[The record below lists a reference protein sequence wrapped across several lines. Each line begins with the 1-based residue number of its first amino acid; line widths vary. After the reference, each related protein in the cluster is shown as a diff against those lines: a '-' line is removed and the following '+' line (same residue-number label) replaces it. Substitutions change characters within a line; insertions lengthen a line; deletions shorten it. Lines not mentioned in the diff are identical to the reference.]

1 MWLKCCGSNALCQLG
16 KFFVLN
22 GSEIGPVQVIP
33 VIDLK
38 QGRVVR
44 GIAGARE
51 HYQPVRSQLCRT
63 AQPFDVA
70 RGFIRAFALQEM
82 YVADLDAIGGAT
94 VDEHS
99 LGEMI
104 RAGSRLLLDAGID
117 SVDKAQQA
125 KDWNHAG
132 ASLHRVIV
140 ALESLS
146 DSSQLGEL
154 LDTLGSDTAIF
165 SLDLKGGRPLV
176 RGTWDLANPLEIA
189 EHAVGGGFREI
200 IVLDLADVGMGA
212 GNQSLS
218 VCQDIRQRWP
228 DVKLITGGGVRGHSD
243 LEALVDAGCDGAL
256 VASAL
261 HDGRLRSD
269 EVRLLTEKTN
279 PVERL

>member
-1 MWLKCCGSNALCQLG
+1 M
-16 KFFVLN
+16 LN
-22 GSEIGPVQVIP
+22 GSEIGTVQVIP

-51 HYQPVRSQLCRT
+51 RYQPVCSQLCRT

-132 ASLHRVIV
+132 ARLHRVIV
-140 ALESLS
+140 ALESLGN
-146 DSSQLGEL
+146 SSQLEEVLG
-154 LDTLGSDTAIF
+154 TLGRDTAVF

-176 RGTWDLANPLEIA
+176 RESWDLANPLEIA
-189 EHAVGGGFREI
+189 ERAVGVGFREI
-200 IVLDLADVGMGA
+200 IVLDLADVGMAA

-218 VCQDIRQRWP
+218 VCQEIRRRWP
-228 DVKLITGGGVRGHSD
+228 DIKLITGGGVRGHSD
-243 LEALVDAGCDGAL
+243 LEALINAGCDGAL

-269 EVRLLTEKTN
+269 QLRLLTEKTT
-279 PVERL
+279 PGEAL